1 MTQQAA
7 LDQYCIFSSFNF
19 GLALHLSL
27 FFFFLRIIKNL
38 SLTKGKTLKTLNCI
52 LFPTILDWCVRLCH
66 NTLGNSCLLAW
77 THQWTSGN
85 DGLNEQQTLG
95 CNVIL
100 VGQVSLR
107 FYNKCC
113 QWIQIW
119 KPSDHVCKPNWIQV
133 SSSIKWFKDA

>member
-27 FFFFLRIIKNL
+27 FFSFLREIKNL